1 MQNRIIIYLLPIYVS
16 ALSYIGIG
24 FNLSDTGW
32 DFDGSQHVQ
41 RAYPLGNFSHQGSAA
56 SQSRRWR
63 ILGRFF
69 YNSGIPSRLWTARFY
84 RHLSD
89 LPLSFV
95 RVDRVFTKA
104 FVRGDA
110 DTNFYNLYIFD
121 AADQSSFKFEIQN
134 RLI

>member
-56 SQSRRWR
+56 SQSSQRPVPTKPALLLHRVVVPRTSPAYRRGAC
-63 ILGRFF
+63 L
-69 YNSGIPSRLWTARFY
+69 
-84 RHLSD
+84 
-89 LPLSFV
+89 
-95 RVDRVFTKA
+95 
-104 FVRGDA
+104 
-110 DTNFYNLYIFD
+110 
-121 AADQSSFKFEIQN
+121 
-134 RLI
+134 